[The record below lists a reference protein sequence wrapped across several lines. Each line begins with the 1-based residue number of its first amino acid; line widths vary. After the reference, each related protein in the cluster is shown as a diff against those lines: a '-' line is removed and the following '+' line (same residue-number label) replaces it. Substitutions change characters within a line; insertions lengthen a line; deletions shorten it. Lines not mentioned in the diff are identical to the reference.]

1 MQKTWTYVHCMARLK
16 NFHCFSCKVNVY
28 CRVLSYVAIEITQ
41 YPYHIAGYKVENN
54 EYWNIENIDT
64 LLMRPVLAK
73 MCLVLTLH
81 NI

>member
-1 MQKTWTYVHCMARLK
+1 MARLK

-41 YPYHIAGYKVENN
+41 YPYHIAGYEVENN

-64 LLMRPVLAK
+64 LLMIEACIGQNASCAVVDFA
-73 MCLVLTLH
+73 
-81 NI
+81 